1 MRLSGFDV
9 FNHKKVVALT
19 QSGFRSDI
27 NGLRAWAVVVVVL
40 YHFAVPGFPGGF
52 AGVDVFFV
60 ISGFLMAGIVVGGLQ
75 RERFSL
81 GNFYLARA
89 RRIIPALLVLVLVL
103 LVVGWFLLMPSDY
116 KVLGRHARES
126 LMFTSNMQYLSE
138 AGYFDVASHDKWLLH
153 TWSLSVEWQFYL
165 LYPLV
170 LLGLKRVLSGPKA
183 MFGVHLLALLGSFA
197 FCLWLTFTQPDKAFY
212 LLPARAW
219 ELLLGGSLFLLGQHW
234 QLPARHAL
242 WVEGLGFGLIILSI
256 TLVTASQPWPGVLAL
271 LPVLGG
277 GAVLLAQRDSFW
289 TGSAVAQW
297 LGTRS
302 YSIYL
307 WHWPLAVGLVYFSLQ
322 HVWYW
327 VVLGLL
333 GSLLLGHVSYA
344 LVEVPTRR
352 WLGSRSAW
360 RSFFWILLAVLI
372 VLAIAML
379 VRRSGFP
386 ERLPDGV
393 ARVEFERDNKNPRQ
407 SECLKADAQCI
418 FGGGSV
424 RAWVV
429 GDSHADAIV
438 TAVAAALP
446 RAEDGVY
453 FRGDSGCLFIQGAS
467 WAKGNNDGCKKLVR
481 DVSDELS
488 ELYPGVPLIVINRTS
503 AYVFSEENLDL
514 SHPSPEP
521 IVYFSERRAGNDPRF
536 QAEFRQH
543 YLDTLCKITESRPVY
558 VLRPVPEMPVH
569 VPMIIGRAMLR
580 GSPVEVSISREQYD
594 KRHAFVRALQDEAAQ
609 QCGIHLLDPAPYF
622 CDEQVCQ
629 GTREGTPLYVD
640 DDHLS
645 EFGNRF
651 LVPLFTQVFSENDPS
666 GEQLAGE

>member
-1 MRLSGFDV
+1 MAQGS
-9 FNHKKVVALT
+9 
-19 QSGFRSDI
+19 FRSDI
-27 NGLRAWAVVVVVL
+27 NGLRAWAVVAVVL
-40 YHFAVPGFPGGF
+40 YHFSVPGFPGGF
-52 AGVDVFFV
+52 SGVDVFFV

-75 RERFSL
+75 KQNFSL

-103 LVVGWFLLMPSDY
+103 LAVGWFLLMPSDY

-126 LMFTSNMQYLSE
+126 LLFTSNMQYLSE
-138 AGYFDVASHDKWLLH
+138 AGYFDVASHEKWLLH

-170 LLGLKRVLSGPKA
+170 LLGLKRLFTGPKVVL
-183 MFGVHLLALLGSFA
+183 GIHLLALLCSFVS
-197 FCLWLTFTQPDKAFY
+197 CLWLTFTEPDKAFY

-234 QLPARHAL
+234 QLPIRHAR
-242 WVEGLGFGLIILSI
+242 WVEGLGFALIILSI
-256 TLVTASQPWPGVLAL
+256 TLVDASQPWPGVLAL
-271 LPVLGG
+271 VPVLG
-277 GAVLLAQRDSFW
+277 AAAILLAQRESFW

-307 WHWPLAVGLVYFSLQ
+307 WHWPLVVGLVYFSHQ
-322 HVWYW
+322 SVWYW

-333 GSLLLGHVSYA
+333 GSLLLGHISYV

-352 WLGSRSAW
+352 WLAKRSSW
-360 RSFFWILLAVLI
+360 RSFFWLLFVVVI
-372 VLAIAML
+372 VLAIAMS

-386 ERLPDGV
+386 ERLPEDV
-393 ARVEFERDNKNPRQ
+393 ARVEFERDNKNSRQ
-407 SECLKADAQCI
+407 SECLKMDAQCI
-418 FGGGSV
+418 FGGDSV
-424 RAWVV
+424 RVWVV

-446 RAEDGVY
+446 NAKEGVY

-467 WAKGNNDGCKKLVR
+467 WAKGNNDGCQKLVR
-481 DVSDELS
+481 DVSDELAVR
-488 ELYPGVPLIVINRTS
+488 YPGVPLIIINRTS

-514 SHPSPEP
+514 SDPSPTP
-521 IVYFSERRAGNDPRF
+521 IVYFSEQRAGNDPKF

-543 YLDTLCKITESRPVY
+543 YLDTLCKVAESRPVY
-558 VLRPVPEMPVH
+558 VLGPVPEMPVH

-580 GSPVEVSISREQYD
+580 GSPVEVSISREQYE
-594 KRHAFVRALQDEAAQ
+594 KRHAFVRALQDEAAK

-622 CDEQVCQ
+622 CDDSACQ
-629 GTREGTPLYVD
+629 STRGGAPLYVD

-645 EFGNRF
+645 EFGNRV
-651 LVPLFTQVFSENDPS
+651 LVPLFSQIFSMDEPS
-666 GEQLAGE
+666 EDQSIGK